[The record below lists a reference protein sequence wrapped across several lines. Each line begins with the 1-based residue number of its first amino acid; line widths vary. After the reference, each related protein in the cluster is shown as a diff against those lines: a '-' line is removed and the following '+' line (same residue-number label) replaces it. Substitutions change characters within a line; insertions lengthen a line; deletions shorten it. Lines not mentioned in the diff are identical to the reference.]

1 MFAWWVLFVSQSR
14 SLGDK
19 EKEQNLKRITEATE
33 NVEFCDYKIAE
44 AQNELDKGIDLQ
56 AREAKKTHQAN
67 IRTLEEKKDSEL
79 KLMEILKDQN
89 ENGVE
94 PKEEVETDE

>member
-1 MFAWWVLFVSQSR
+1 MKCPKCENPRYKF
-14 SLGDK
+14 K
-19 EKEQNLKRITEATE
+19 EKNHDGANGL
-33 NVEFCDYKIAE
+33 
-44 AQNELDKGIDLQ
+44 
-56 AREAKKTHQAN
+56 AREAKRTHQAN

-94 PKEEVETDE
+94 LKEEVETDE